1 VTIEVEVSTR
11 GLDFDAVAETL
22 DDETKQLLVERLLEV
37 AYYEAFYGAPWRSGN
52 LARSLVK
59 EIDED
64 GSATLRAL
72 APYAKFVVEGTR
84 PHEIHP
90 RGASVLVFKAKSGDL
105 VFTRLVRH
113 PGTKPNP
120 FLTRAVDKARD
131 QIDDIWAELFE
142 DLVEDLT
149 D

>member
-1 VTIEVEVSTR
+1 VIE
-11 GLDFDAVAETL
+11 
-22 DDETKQLLVERLLEV
+22 
-37 AYYEAFYGAPWRSGN
+37 
-52 LARSLVK
+52 
-59 EIDED
+59 IED
-64 GSATLRAL
+64 GEAKLQAL

-90 RGASVLVFKAKSGDL
+90 AGSNVLVFKAKSGDL

-120 FLTRAVDKARD
+120 FMQGAVDKARE

-142 DLVEDLT
+142 DLVEEASE
-149 D
+149 